1 MHKIKLKFTKEE
13 ISNFINE
20 GEFMSANVELHKNS
34 IALLHKI
41 IHLRYFDFKDIPKK
55 LNRDEAILGGNI
67 IRLTKLNTSLLQN
80 VCENKLEI
88 CFILCRCIYETQIN
102 ILYFLKNGEVNIFKN
117 YVKNSLITE
126 KEFYNNIEENI
137 RNRNGEELPIE
148 KSMKESISNSFDIS
162 DFEIE
167 ELNRSSSWK
176 NLKKRLDKI
185 NVTNNLSQ
193 TYNIFYG
200 LSSHSIHGNW
210 QDLVQHH
217 ISQDGEFFTLNY
229 EWNSPKPN
237 LLYAV
242 IIFNLIISREFAYKE
257 LEVNSKEDVR
267 HDIEIL
273 SNYHDF
279 LVLKYDEF
287 RKF

>member
-1 MHKIKLKFTKEE
+1 MFKIELKFTEEE
-13 ISNFINE
+13 ISNFKNE
-20 GEFMSANVELHKNS
+20 NEFMSANVELHKNS

-41 IHLRYFDFKDIPKK
+41 IHLRYFDNDETPKK
-55 LNRDEAILGGNI
+55 LSKDEAIVGGNL

-88 CFILCRCIYETQIN
+88 CFILSRCIYETQIN
-102 ILYFLKNGEVNIFKN
+102 ILYFLRNGEENNFKN
-117 YVKNSLITE
+117 YIKNSLITE
-126 KEFYNNIEENI
+126 KQFYNIIEENI
-137 RNRNGEELPIE
+137 RNRNGKELPIE
-148 KSMKESISNSFDIS
+148 KSMKKSISDSFDIS
-162 DFEIE
+162 DIEIE
-167 ELNRSSSWK
+167 ELNRTSNWK

-185 NVTNNLSQ
+185 NITDNLSQ

-217 ISQDGEFFTLNY
+217 ISEEDNFFTLNY

-242 IIFNLIISREFAYKE
+242 VIFNLIIAKEFSNKE
-257 LEVNSKEDVR
+257 VENSFKEDVQN
-267 HDIEIL
+267 DIDIL
-273 SNYHDF
+273 SKHHDF
-279 LVLKYDEF
+279 LALKYDEF